1 MQKRTLLLLLCAT
14 GFASA
19 VVPAP
24 AQILQ
29 TYQCRDGKEFVLE
42 VFASRRTA
50 FLHLEGHRLSLRQR
64 ILALPGS
71 KRYTNSEI
79 SVTTRGQTARLKRV
93 GKTVDCELSKPD

>member
-1 MQKRTLLLLLCAT
+1 MTKRSWLLLLCAT
-14 GFASA
+14 ALASP
-19 VVPAP
+19 VAP
-24 AQILQ
+24 ALAQTLQ
-29 TYQCRDGKEFVLE
+29 SYQCRDGKGFVLE

-79 SVTTRGQTARLKRV
+79 SVTTRGQTAKLKRA
-93 GKTVDCELSKPD
+93 GKTVDCELTNPD